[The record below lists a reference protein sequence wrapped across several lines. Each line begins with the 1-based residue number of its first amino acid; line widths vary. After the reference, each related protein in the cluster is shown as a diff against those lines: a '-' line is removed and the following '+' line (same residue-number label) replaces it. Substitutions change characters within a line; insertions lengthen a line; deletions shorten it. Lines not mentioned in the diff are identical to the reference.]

1 MDSASTARP
10 PHPTGPPL
18 ASAAGARRRPRLW
31 GIDLLAASTPAAEE
45 RYLYHRT
52 SHGKRPL
59 LAIRDARWKAI
70 TGRGMRTTM
79 LFDLEADPDERNT
92 LANVRPDLFSRLALR
107 LRDYVVDRESR
118 GPQTTEDVELS
129 SEEAELLRSLG
140 YVE

>member
-1 MDSASTARP
+1 
-10 PHPTGPPL
+10 
-18 ASAAGARRRPRLW
+18 
-31 GIDLLAASTPAAEE
+31 
-45 RYLYHRT
+45 
-52 SHGKRPL
+52 
-59 LAIRDARWKAI
+59 
-70 TGRGMRTTM
+70 MRTTM